1 MSILG
6 LDDQKGH
13 IASLIK
19 LAKADGSV
27 SEHEINLIKIIAIKM
42 GISSSDFNEIVI
54 NVESINS
61 LPPSNR
67 ADKEKYLY
75 NLLTLMKIDLKTDED
90 EQKICEELG
99 LRLGFGVDEVKKAG
113 EYMTANLDQVIT
125 FEEFLT
131 VLNA

>member
-19 LAKADGSV
+19 LAKADGTV

-61 LPPSNR
+61 LPPSSR
-67 ADKEKYLY
+67 EEKEKYLY
-75 NLLTLMKIDLKTDED
+75 NLLTLLKIDLKTGE
-90 EQKICEELG
+90 EELKIYEELG
-99 LRLGFGVDEVKKAG
+99 LRLGFGVDEVKKVG
-113 EYMTANLDQVIT
+113 EFMSANLGRVVSYD
-125 FEEFLT
+125 EFQET
-131 VLNA
+131 LNS